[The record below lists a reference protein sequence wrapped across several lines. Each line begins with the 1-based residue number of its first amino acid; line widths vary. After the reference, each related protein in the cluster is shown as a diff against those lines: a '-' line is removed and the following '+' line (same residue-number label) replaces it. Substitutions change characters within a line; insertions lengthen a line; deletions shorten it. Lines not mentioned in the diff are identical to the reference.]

1 MDDVPQLSEHMR
13 LLKVEDALKLAT
25 EFFEE
30 RIQKLGLFRPII
42 GRSRTVRGFIN
53 IFSDNYVK
61 GIKCPPSVKYQ
72 IDVSFSN

>member
-30 RIQKLGLFRPII
+30 RIQKLGLFRSII
-42 GRSRTVRGFIN
+42 GRSKTVQDGPGFHKH
-53 IFSDNYVK
+53 IFR
-61 GIKCPPSVKYQ
+61 
-72 IDVSFSN
+72 